1 MASAAH
7 NSARVRI
14 AGAPAEA
21 RKLAARLSRAGIAA
35 VLDDGQSHAEII
47 IALEP
52 VELAPLRPRAK
63 RLVAV
68 GLPAAPRFHAGA
80 DEVVPPQEPMVL
92 FRQVRALV
100 EREDLEE
107 KVQRLTE
114 RLAVLEEALAEAAHD
129 LRSPLHAA
137 IGHAELLAHDLALG
151 EPQRQSAQAAARQAD
166 RALQL
171 AERILSA
178 AQRPGDKSS
187 GLKMNPCDLTE
198 LVEGAVGAAVG
209 AARAQGV
216 ALSLERPH
224 RRVELRSDVDLLARM
239 LDNLIANAIKQT
251 PRGGEVEVSAWRA
264 STRAVRI
271 AVKDTG
277 PGLEA
282 KQLVRLVAG
291 LGPGRGLRIS
301 KDIAERHGGDLW
313 AESKP
318 GEGSRFIVELPIA
331 LDTVRP
337 QVLLVSD
344 DGKWAKQVASALGEA
359 CDVRHIGTARA
370 RLSGKK
376 TDLVFVEAPQ
386 KGKVPNLAALRTA
399 AKGAQVPVIELPSD
413 MAAVRLARALA
424 RLTA

>member
-1 MASAAH
+1 MASPAH
-7 NSARVRI
+7 NATRVRI
-14 AGAPAEA
+14 AGPASEA

-35 VLDDGQSHAEII
+35 LLDDGESNVEMI
-47 IALEP
+47 IALEL
-52 VELAPLRPRAK
+52 VELAPPRSPAH
-63 RLVAV
+63 RLLAV
-68 GLPAAPRFHAGA
+68 GLPAGPRFQEGA
-80 DEVVPPQEPMVL
+80 DDVVAAREPVML
-92 FRQVRALV
+92 FRRVRALV

-107 KVQRLTE
+107 RVQRLNE
-114 RLAVLEEALAEAAHD
+114 RLSALEESLAEAAHD

-137 IGHAELLAHDLALG
+137 IGHAALLASDESLDGAH
-151 EPQRQSAQAAARQAD
+151 RQSAQAAARQAD

-171 AERILSA
+171 AERILEA
-178 AQRPGDKSS
+178 AQRPGDKGS
-187 GLKMNPCDLTE
+187 LKTSPCDLTE
-198 LVEGAVGAAVG
+198 LVESAVGAAVSR
-209 AARAQGV
+209 ARQQGV
-216 ALSLERPH
+216 ALSLVRPQRH
-224 RRVELRSDVDLLARM
+224 VELRSDADLLARM
-239 LDNLIANAIKQT
+239 LDNLIANAIKFT

-277 PGLEA
+277 PGLAPKE
-282 KQLVRLVAG
+282 LVRLAAG
-291 LGPGRGLRIS
+291 LGSGRGLRIC

-344 DGKWAKQVASALGEA
+344 DGKWAREVASALREA

-386 KGKVPNLAALRTA
+386 KGKAPNLAALRTA
-399 AKGAQVPVIELPSD
+399 AKGAQVPIIELPSD
-413 MAAVRLARALA
+413 MAAARLARALA

>member
-1 MASAAH
+1 MASAGH

-14 AGAPAEA
+14 AGSPAEA

-35 VLDDGQSHAEII
+35 VLDDGESHAEII
-47 IALEP
+47 IALES
-52 VELAPLRPRAK
+52 VELAPLRPRARK
-63 RLVAV
+63 LVAV

-80 DEVVPPQEPMVL
+80 DEVVAPREPIIL

-100 EREDLEE
+100 EREDVEE

-114 RLAVLEEALAEAAHD
+114 RLAALEEGLAEAAHD

-137 IGHAELLAHDLALG
+137 IGHAELLASDAALDG
-151 EPQRQSAQAAARQAD
+151 SQRQSAQAAARQAD

-171 AERILSA
+171 AERILAA
-178 AQRPGDKSS
+178 AQRPGDKS
-187 GLKMNPCDLTE
+187 GLKTNPCDLTE
-198 LVEGAVGAAVG
+198 LVEAAVG
-209 AARAQGV
+209 GAVAAARQQGV
-216 ALSLERPH
+216 ALTLVRPQRH
-224 RRVELRSDVDLLARM
+224 VELRSDVDLLARM
-239 LDNLIANAIKQT
+239 LDNLIANAIKHS

-264 STRAVRI
+264 SPRAVRI
-271 AVKDTG
+271 AVKDSG
-277 PGLEA
+277 PGLAE
-282 KQLVRLVAG
+282 KELVRLVAG
-291 LGPGRGLRIS
+291 LGSGRGLRIC

-344 DGKWAKQVASALGEA
+344 DGKWAREVASALREA

-370 RLSGKK
+370 RLSSKK

-413 MAAVRLARALA
+413 MAAARLARALA